1 MAKTVKKKTARAR
14 KPARRGVA
22 GEIAQYARS
31 SARAVTKAARKA
43 MGGRK
48 TRKAKS

>member
-1 MAKTVKKKTARAR
+1 MAKIVKRKTARAR
-14 KPARRGVA
+14 KPARGVA

-43 MGGRK
+43 IGGGKK
-48 TRKAKS
+48 TRKAKA